1 MDIIDREILLFLSTR
16 ETIAIGAVSQVGNI
30 PFEDLSAH
38 VERGS
43 YLRRKELI
51 EYLEPI
57 GNPVFLRITEK
68 GRKALKSFCVN
79 IMDFIFTN
87 WFSILSTV
95 ISIIALLIS
104 LMSYKK

>member
-1 MDIIDREILLFLSTR
+1 MDDTDQKILLFLSTR

-30 PFEDLSAH
+30 PFEELSAH
-38 VERGS
+38 VERDS

-68 GRKALKSFCVN
+68 GRKALQPFYMNFLEIISH
-79 IMDFIFTN
+79 N
-87 WFSILSTV
+87 WIAILGLIISV
-95 ISIIALLIS
+95 IAILRNS
-104 LMSYKK
+104 K